1 MSEMPERSQ
10 EGAGWNKP
18 KPDHIPRST
27 AWPAALALGT
37 TFFAWGFLTSPLVLG
52 VGLVLF
58 AVSLAGWI
66 GEIRHER

>member
-1 MSEMPERSQ
+1 MSELRP
-10 EGAGWNKP
+10 GWNRP
-18 KPDHIPRST
+18 KPDTIPRST

-37 TFFAWGFLTSPLVLG
+37 MFFGWGIIASPVVLL
-52 VGLVLF
+52 VGLVTF